1 MCLKHGSHPNCI
13 VYKLSFCVRTLQG
26 DSKEHKKLENDIKK
40 VEEKISTVIKAN
52 AKLSEEIIKETKLYK
67 SKIKIK
73 DDSKNK
79 GNEQNKKQHKELE
92 DLHRQLVKS
101 YFEEDELKKLPINIE
116 KLKLGIKVTEENV
129 KY

>member
-1 MCLKHGSHPNCI
+1 M
-13 VYKLSFCVRTLQG
+13 VRILTVLFISSVFVFGLCKG

-92 DLHRQLVKS
+92 DLHRQLVTLKKMNLKS
-101 YFEEDELKKLPINIE
+101 YLL
-116 KLKLGIKVTEENV
+116 T
-129 KY
+129 